1 MKGSQFARI
10 LLLILFKTAVFLCT
24 LVSNIMKGNF
34 YMSDILPSFSGRTIT
49 YGHMQYRILES
60 LGSGAYG
67 VVYLAQDLNS
77 PLFNPHFYAVKCLL
91 RHAADTELAAT
102 QEREIEFH
110 TMLSHHPNVITLRHV
125 IVEDHYV
132 FLVMDYHSGGDLFG
146 AITNKGIYVNND
158 RAVKRTFL
166 QLIDAVERC
175 HDLGVS
181 HRDLKPENILCSP
194 DYDQVFLGDFGLA
207 TQEELCSSFGCGS
220 SYYMSAGTHI

>member
-1 MKGSQFARI
+1 MAMDSTPFREGPKDEGSVRKAGGNRVKGHNSHRQ
-10 LLLILFKTAVFLCT
+10 V
-24 LVSNIMKGNF
+24 
-34 YMSDILPSFSGRTIT
+34 
-49 YGHMQYRILES
+49 YGHGLER
-60 LGSGAYG
+60 
-67 VVYLAQDLNS
+67 V
-77 PLFNPHFYAVKCLL
+77 
-91 RHAADTELAAT
+91 
-102 QEREIEFH
+102 
-110 TMLSHHPNVITLRHV
+110 HHPNVITLRHV

-146 AITNKGIYVNND
+146 AITNKGVYVNND

-207 TQEELCSSFGCGS
+207 TQEEVCSSFGCGS
-220 SYYMSAGTHI
+220 SYYMSAGTHT